1 MFSELKRIRRLER
14 EIKRVKHL
22 DARILINQMRSAG
35 QLPRLADAE
44 FQVSSQFGE
53 DGILQYLIHRV
64 GDLPRR
70 FIECGVETYVEANTR
85 FLLENNNWSGLIIDC
100 DQKAMEQLRED
111 DIYWR
116 HDITSVGA
124 FITRDNINEL
134 CQSNGFTGEIGLL
147 SIDIDGNDYW
157 VWNAVNAVRPTIVSI
172 EFNSLF
178 GDQHPISIPYDPA
191 FTRGK
196 AHSSMM
202 YWGCSLPA
210 LCHLAELKGYVHVG
224 CDSVGLN
231 AYFVRAD
238 AAHGL
243 RKFSAQEGYV
253 RSSIRQSRDKHG
265 DLNFHSFAQIR
276 EEICDLPVVDV
287 VTGKELKL
295 KELPW
300 PDAQERS

>member
-1 MFSELKRIRRLER
+1 MFSDLKRIRRLER
-14 EIKRVKHL
+14 ELKRVKQL
-22 DARILINQMRSAG
+22 DAKILINQMRSAG
-35 QLPRLADAE
+35 QLQRLADAE

-64 GDLPRR
+64 GDLQHK

-85 FLLENNNWSGLIIDC
+85 FLLENNNWSGLVIDC
-100 DQKAMEQLRED
+100 DQKAMEQLRQD

-116 HDITSVGA
+116 HDFTSVGA

-134 CQSNGFTGEIGLL
+134 CQSSGFTGEIGLL

-157 VWNAVNAVRPTIVSI
+157 VWKAINAVQPTIVSI

-191 FTRGK
+191 FTRGR

-210 LCHLAELKGYVHVG
+210 LCHLAEQRGYAHVG

-231 AYFVRAD
+231 AYFVRKD
-238 AAHGL
+238 AAHAL
-243 RKFSAQEGYV
+243 RTFSAQEGYV
-253 RSSIRQSRDKHG
+253 RSSIRQSRDKQG
-265 DLNFHSFAQIR
+265 NLSFRSFAQTR
-276 EEICDLPVVDV
+276 QEIGDLPVIDV
-287 VTGKELKL
+287 VTGKDVRLRELS
-295 KELPW
+295 W
-300 PDAQERS
+300 PDA